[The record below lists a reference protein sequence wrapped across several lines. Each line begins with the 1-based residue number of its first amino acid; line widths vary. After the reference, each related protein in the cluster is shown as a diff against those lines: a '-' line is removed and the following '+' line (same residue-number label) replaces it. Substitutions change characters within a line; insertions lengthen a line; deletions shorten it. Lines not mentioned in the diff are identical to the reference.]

1 MTKKKKNPKNL
12 VINHND
18 SELTKTRLKERTDPP
33 LQISMQDR
41 NTILQNTKKNKK
53 TINDTDII

>member
-1 MTKKKKNPKNL
+1 MTKKKNPKNL

-33 LQISMQDR
+33 PQISMQDR
-41 NTILQNTKKNKK
+41 NTILQNTKKKQLM
-53 TINDTDII
+53 TLT